1 MNVDLNL
8 YYTFYV
14 VAKCQNITKAAQ
26 ELYVSQPSVT
36 QSIHS
41 LERQIGATLFVR
53 TKKGVTLTE
62 EAKVLFKFIQEGI
75 TYIRNGERKFQE
87 LMALEEGTLKIG
99 ASTTVTQH
107 VLLPYLQKFQS
118 LYPNISISIINH
130 LTDDLLKLLRN
141 GSVDVLVLN
150 LPMKEQNDLNIT
162 PFLKVHDILVVGKKD
177 KSLATKELSF
187 NELLD
192 KQFIFQKQPSNTRS
206 FLDQWLLNEGISL
219 SPKYEVVS
227 FNLVKE
233 MTKIG
238 MGIGYVTKE
247 FVREELEKKELFELK
262 TKPVISSRMIG
273 MVTLKST
280 LPSFAARA
288 FIKLFELDVK

>member
-87 LMALEEGTLKIG
+87 LMDLEEGTLKIG

-107 VLLPYLQKFQS
+107 VLLPYLKKFQS

-177 KSLATKELSF
+177 KSLATKELPF

-288 FIKLFELDVK
+288 FIKLIELDVK